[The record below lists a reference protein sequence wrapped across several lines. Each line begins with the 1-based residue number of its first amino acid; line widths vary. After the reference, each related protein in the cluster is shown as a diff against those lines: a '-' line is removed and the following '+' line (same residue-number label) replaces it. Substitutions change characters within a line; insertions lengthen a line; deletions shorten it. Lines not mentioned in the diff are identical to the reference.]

1 MPPGA
6 PYFVMGEI
14 STQNHLIWFTPN
26 NKQQLV
32 YQRKKTAYHGLCTR
46 KIFKNHFLLF
56 SL

>member
-6 PYFVMGEI
+6 PYFVMGET